1 MKLHWI
7 ALSVVSGLTCSAFA
21 QDPLPFFIDFE
32 EPTYSTT
39 GNGGGGILYNG
50 TTGQGNWAGGG
61 AYSISTDQA
70 WRGSQSLKFRTDI
83 AYPIAGTTFS
93 ARKRNVAVNTGIV
106 VADGYI
112 YIHND
117 PDGSAAFALEMWAN
131 NYVNRMASIGF
142 TDTGQAALR
151 RRSDFGPELVA
162 ANAPF
167 GSDRWIHATVVYD
180 IDRNVMYGYADN
192 QTLVDSLGQPLAFSI
207 TDLTTFNFDNLGL
220 GGFLGGNNRTA
231 FGVPAGELRGRD
243 FAYFDDLRMN
253 NYATGVMEAK
263 VNLSDYSVSTEG
275 QAVTVEILDMSDT
288 VVETLNGT
296 VDANGYVTV
305 SPTSRGQHK
314 VRVKASHW
322 LAKKL
327 DPVWLT
333 DTGVYHLVFDLING
347 DVDGDNEVGGSDLS
361 EVSGAFLSADGD
373 PNFNPMADLDG
384 DGEVGSSDLSILST
398 NFLLAG
404 D

>member
-32 EPTYSTT
+32 EPTYSVT
-39 GNGGGGILYNG
+39 GNDGTGILFNG

-70 WRGSQSLKFRTDI
+70 WRGAQSLKFRTDI
-83 AYPIAGTTFS
+83 AFPIAGTTFS
-93 ARKRNVAVNTGIV
+93 ARKRNIPVTTGIV

-112 YIHND
+112 YVVND
-117 PDGSAAFALEMWAN
+117 PEGSSAFALELWAN
-131 NYVNRMASIGF
+131 NYVNRMASVGF

-192 QTLVDSLGQPLAFSI
+192 QPLVDILGQPLAFTI
-207 TDLTTFNFDNLGL
+207 TDLTAFSMDNLGL

-231 FGVPAGELRGRD
+231 FGVAPGELKGRD

-253 NYATGVMEAK
+253 NYAAGVLEAK
-263 VNLSDYSVSTEG
+263 VNLSDYAVSTEG
-275 QAVTVEILDMSDT
+275 QAVTVEILDLSDT

-305 SPTSRGQHK
+305 SPVTRGQSK
-314 VRVKASHW
+314 VRVKGSHW

-327 DPVWLT
+327 EQVWLT
-333 DTGVYHLVFDLING
+333 DTGSYNLVFDLING

-373 PNFNPMADLDG
+373 PNFNPLADLDG

-398 NFLLAG
+398 NFLVAG